1 MELERIAVFGL
12 FKSKK
17 QVIDPDPEPEMV
29 ERRRSERSNVFAD
42 AVAISNHGHHTK
54 KGVALDLSPDGS
66 RIRFENGDSLV
77 DGMEVKIAR
86 YGIKRRARMRW
97 RTRTDVGIEFLD

>member
-1 MELERIAVFGL
+1 MFGL
-12 FKSKK
+12 FKNK
-17 QVIDPDPEPEMV
+17 QKQADADLAEPEFV

-42 AVAISNHGHHTK
+42 AVAISNNGQFRK
-54 KGVALDLSPDGS
+54 KGVALDLSPNGS

-86 YGIKRRARMRW
+86 YGLKRRARMRW
-97 RTRTDVGIEFLD
+97 RTRTDVGIEFIDEAD

>member
-1 MELERIAVFGL
+1 MFGL
-12 FKSKK
+12 FKSNKK
-17 QVIDPDPEPEMV
+17 QADAEIAEPEVV
-29 ERRRSERSNVFAD
+29 ERRRSDRSNVFAD
-42 AVAISNHGHHTK
+42 AVAISNNGHYRK
-54 KGVALDLSPDGS
+54 KGVALDLSSDGT

-97 RTRTDVGIEFLD
+97 RTRTDVGVEFVDDAD